1 MATAQTNIFQEANKK
16 FCIDACAI
24 LDFWG
29 SVDYPRPYDVEVKEF
44 RKLWDHIAT
53 QIDEGCIILPYP
65 IYEQVAVTT
74 KPELKRWLDARKA
87 LFPNYEDAESEL
99 AEIVNKFDIYTTT
112 KASLED
118 AILVAVAKQK
128 SIAVITSE
136 RKSNPTNYQNP
147 KIPNVCDAVTVK
159 WKSLP
164 EYFKLVGL

>member
-1 MATAQTNIFQEANKK
+1 MTTAQMNIFQEANQKY
-16 FCIDACAI
+16 CIDACAI

-44 RKLWDHIAT
+44 RKLWDHIAS
-53 QIDEGCIILPYP
+53 QIDEGFIILPYP

-74 KPELKRWLDARKA
+74 KPELKQWLDARKA
-87 LFPNYEDAESEL
+87 LFPDYEDAGDEL

-118 AILVAVAKQK
+118 AILVAVAKK
-128 SIAVITSE
+128 KGIEVITSE
-136 RKSNPTNYQNP
+136 RKSNPTSYQNP
-147 KIPNVCDAVTVK
+147 KIPNVCEEIDVK

-164 EYFKLVGL
+164 DYFKVAGL